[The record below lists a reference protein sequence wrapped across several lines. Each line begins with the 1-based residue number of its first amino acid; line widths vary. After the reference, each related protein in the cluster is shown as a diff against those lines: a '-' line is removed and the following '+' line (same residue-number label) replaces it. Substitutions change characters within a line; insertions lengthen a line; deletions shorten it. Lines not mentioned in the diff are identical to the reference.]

1 MTKLIIIIISLL
13 ASLSSHNTYI
23 EYGTITESNC
33 ITDIHGEMWRT
44 ENNTEIPLDSS
55 SVWILRQVLSF
66 ANAKIKLST
75 HINSG
80 F

>member
-23 EYGTITESNC
+23 EYGTMTESNC

-44 ENNTEIPLDSS
+44 ENNTEIPLDSNVIIIFDNNS
-55 SVWILRQVLSF
+55 TDYLYDD
-66 ANAKIKLST
+66 KIIYVSEVK
-75 HINSG
+75 
-80 F
+80 

>member
-44 ENNTEIPLDSS
+44 ENNTEIPLDSN
-55 SVWILRQVLSF
+55 VIIIFDNNGTDYLYDD
-66 ANAKIKLST
+66 KIIYVSEVK
-75 HINSG
+75 
-80 F
+80 